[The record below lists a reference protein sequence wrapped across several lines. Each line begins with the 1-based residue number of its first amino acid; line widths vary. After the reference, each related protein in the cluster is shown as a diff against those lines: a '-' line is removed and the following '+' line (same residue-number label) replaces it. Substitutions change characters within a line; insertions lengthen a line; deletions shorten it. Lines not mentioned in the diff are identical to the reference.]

1 MKEEYIVSKIEA
13 SQDGS
18 PYVYI
23 SFTNP
28 SMSKSPATGGG
39 TGKSFPQSPF
49 GIGVGA
55 FTSPEDLM
63 KNLPKAMGDI
73 SKMISGGMGGGAG
86 GMAGDNPTFKIT
98 MKDYEDMNIKV
109 GDKVTIEI
117 KKSDSGSIYT

>member
-1 MKEEYIVSKIEA
+1 MKREFIASRIEA
-13 SQDGS
+13 TQDGS
-18 PYVYI
+18 PYVYVTF
-23 SFTNP
+23 SDPHDYKPGSDKRMN
-28 SMSKSPATGGG
+28 
-39 TGKSFPQSPF
+39 PF
-49 GIGVGA
+49 GPNVMA

-86 GMAGDNPTFKIT
+86 GMTGESPTFKIT
-98 MKDYEDMNIKV
+98 MKDYEDINIKV

>member
-1 MKEEYIVSKIEA
+1 MKKDFIVSKIE
-13 SQDGS
+13 SPQDGS
-18 PYVYI
+18 PYVFVA
-23 SFTNP
+23 FTDPNE
-28 SMSKSPATGGG
+28 SKSA
-39 TGKSFPQSPF
+39 GKSGSSYPQSP
-49 GIGVGA
+49 I
-55 FTSPEDLM
+55 TSPEDLM